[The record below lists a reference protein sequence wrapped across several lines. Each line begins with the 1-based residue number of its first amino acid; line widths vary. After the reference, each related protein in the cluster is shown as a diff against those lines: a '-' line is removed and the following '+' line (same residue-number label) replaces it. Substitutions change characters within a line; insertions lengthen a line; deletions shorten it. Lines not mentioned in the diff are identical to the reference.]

1 MNSGVE
7 DVSAPS
13 HRLAAPSPRRL
24 PVILDVGPA
33 VHQNAGL
40 ARYTERL
47 AFHLCRDLADEVDL
61 SLFYNAHSGHTPP
74 PSLAGLPQQTL
85 PMGQYAWRLSVL
97 ASQMLRR
104 PFLED
109 QLPAG
114 ALYHAAEHLL
124 PRLRRPTVLTVHDL
138 IFERYPQ
145 HHTRLNR
152 LFLKVGMPLFVR
164 AADAI
169 IAVSEHTKRDLIEL
183 YGTPAQKI
191 HVIYEGIDERFA
203 PIGPP
208 RVTAV
213 RQKLGITRPYLL
225 MVGTLEPRKNH
236 AAALQ
241 ALAQLKANG
250 YPHCLV
256 IVGGKG
262 WLFDPIQALVGE
274 WGLADDLLF
283 AGRIDDDDLPALYSG
298 ADCVLMPS
306 LYEGFGFP
314 VIEAMACGTP
324 VVCSN
329 RSSLPEVAGD
339 AALLVDPEDI
349 AGLAAATGRI
359 LGDAAL
365 AGQLRQAG
373 MAQAARFDWTRCAAQ
388 TVGVYRE
395 LLNARRAS
403 GSISS

>member
-1 MNSGVE
+1 MSRVVE
-7 DVSAPS
+7 DVSTPDL
-13 HRLAAPSPRRL
+13 RLAAPSPRRL

-47 AFHLCRDLADEVDL
+47 AFHLQRDLADEVDL
-61 SLFYNAHSGHTPP
+61 TLFYNAHSGHTPP
-74 PSLAGLPQQTL
+74 LSLAGLPQQML

-104 PFLED
+104 PFWED
-109 QLPAG
+109 QLPAS
-114 ALYHAAEHLL
+114 AVYHAAEHLL

-169 IAVSEHTKRDLIEL
+169 IAVSEHTKRDLVEL

-208 RVTAV
+208 LVTTI
-213 RQKLGITRPYLL
+213 RRKLGITRPYLL

-236 AAALQ
+236 AAALR
-241 ALAQLKANG
+241 ALAQLKAEG
-250 YPHCLV
+250 HPHCLV
-256 IVGGKG
+256 IVGGQG

-274 WGLADDLLF
+274 WGLADDVLF
-283 AGRIDDDDLPALYSG
+283 AGRVDDDDLPALYSG

-314 VIEAMACGTP
+314 VLEAMACGTP

-329 RSSLPEVAGD
+329 SSSLPEVAGD
-339 AALLVDPEDI
+339 AALMVNPEDDE
-349 AGLAAATGRI
+349 ALAAAVGR
-359 LGDAAL
+359 LL
-365 AGQLRQAG
+365 AEPDLRSQLRQRG
-373 MAQAARFDWTRCAAQ
+373 EQQAAGFRWQECAAQ
-388 TVGVYRE
+388 TVQVYAAVVE
-395 LLNARRAS
+395 V
-403 GSISS
+403 